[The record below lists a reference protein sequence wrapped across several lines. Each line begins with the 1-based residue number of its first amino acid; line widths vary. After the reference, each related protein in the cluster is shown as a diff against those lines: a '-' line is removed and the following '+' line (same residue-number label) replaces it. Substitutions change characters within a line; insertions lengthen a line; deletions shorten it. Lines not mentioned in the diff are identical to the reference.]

1 MDRRT
6 FITAAGN
13 GAAALSLGAI
23 SASSASAA
31 QSAPSVAASPGARSV
46 PSAHTAQPVHAL
58 DTPLLLRWFRDTY
71 HSIEAM
77 TTDLGLATDK
87 IDVSGS
93 GGPVQSRQTSPTN
106 IGCGLWSTVAA
117 AGLGVI
123 SEATMHRRLEHTVR
137 TVEKLERHH
146 GFWLNWY
153 DAHDGSVLTE
163 WPGTG
168 DPVRPFLSSVDNA
181 WLVTGL
187 RIAADASPALRPR
200 VARILATADWSYY
213 YTPYDAADPVAGP
226 GQLRGGFWPDTE
238 EPTGHH
244 YGALNTEPRM
254 ASYLGIADGSLPA
267 DHYWHLLRTMLP
279 EHEQEQH
286 PRGAY
291 VAMDGVRVWQGHY
304 THRGRKIVPSWGGSM
319 FEALMVPLFV
329 PEAEWS
335 PQSWGL
341 THQRYVRSQIEH
353 GMKEAEYGYWGFS
366 PANIPEGGYQE
377 YGVDAIGMQVDGYA
391 SNTDRTYTTDGAPLP
406 PASAF
411 TNGVVTPHASF
422 LALPYAPGEA
432 VANLRALDRDF
443 GAYHAGYGFRDSVNV
458 RTGRV
463 SDYMLALDQGMIAAA
478 LAQAIR
484 PGLLQRPFRT
494 GGFRSKVCP
503 LLAKEQFS
511 I

>member
-6 FITAAGN
+6 FVTAAGT
-13 GAAALSLGAI
+13 GAAALSLGAV
-23 SASSASAA
+23 SVTSASAA
-31 QSAPSVAASPGARSV
+31 PSAPSVRSV
-46 PSAHTAQPVHAL
+46 RHDGAAHPVHAL

-71 HSIEAM
+71 RSIEAM
-77 TTDLGLATDK
+77 TTDLGLATDA
-87 IDVSGS
+87 IDVSGP
-93 GGPVQSRQTSPTN
+93 GDPVRSRQTSPTN

-117 AGLGVI
+117 GGLGVI
-123 SEATMHRRLEHTVR
+123 DDATMHRRLERTVR
-137 TVEKLERHH
+137 AVERLERHH

-181 WLVTGL
+181 WLITGL

-200 VARILATADWSYY
+200 IARMLAAADWSYY
-213 YTPYDAADPVAGP
+213 YTPYDPADPVTGP
-226 GQLRGGFWPDTE
+226 GQLRGGFWTDTE

-279 EHEQEQH
+279 ENEQEQY
-286 PRGAY
+286 PQGAY
-291 VAMDGVRVWQGHY
+291 RDMDGVRVWQGHY
-304 THRGRKIVPSWGGSM
+304 THRGRKIIPSWGGSM

-329 PEAEWS
+329 PEPEWS
-335 PQSWGL
+335 PRSWDL

-353 GMKEAEYGYWGFS
+353 GTEEAKYGYWGFS
-366 PANIPEGGYQE
+366 PANVPEGGYQE

-391 SNTDRTYTTDGAPLP
+391 SNTDRTYTTDGVPLP

-422 LALPYAPGEA
+422 LALPYAPVEA

-443 GAYHAGYGFRDSVNV
+443 GAYHDGYGFRDSVNV

-463 SDYMLALDQGMIAAA
+463 SDSMLALDQGMIAAA

-494 GGFRSKVCP
+494 GGFRSRVRP
-503 LLAKEQFS
+503 LLTKERFS